1 MEKSIVRI
9 YRRSVKVMMTLIAL
23 VSLCLGGLCQP
34 PYPYLLKD
42 ADGQPIEMT
51 EITDITTDTELTDD
65 EKREALRNLGIEDEL
80 LIDLLIRDFSE
91 VNEG

>member
-9 YRRSVKVMMTLIAL
+9 YRRNLEVLIPLIAV

-34 PYPYLLKD
+34 PYPYLLKG

-51 EITDITTDTELTDD
+51 QVTDITTNTELSDD
-65 EKREALRNLGIEDEL
+65 EKREALRELGIEDEL
-80 LIDLLIRDFSE
+80 LIDLLIRDFS
-91 VNEG
+91 GT